1 MIKNSLYYAKI
12 LLFGEYGIIE
22 DAQGLSIP
30 YDNYNARFSFDH
42 SGTKAAKD
50 SNQKL
55 KAYALHLQ
63 DSLRAG
69 NLTVA
74 VDTER
79 MMTDI
84 EKGMHFDSSIPQG
97 YGVGSSGA
105 LVAATYAQ
113 YAIRP
118 IRAENDHTPE
128 QLQQLKSEL
137 AALECYFHGRSSGM
151 DPLICYLQIP
161 ILFNGK
167 RNLGAVQLPQEQ
179 QGEGAIFLLNTG
191 EAGETQ
197 PLVNLF
203 MERLKQDGFRRMV
216 RTEFR
221 KYNNACIK
229 SFLKGDVQPLF
240 RNLRKLS
247 QLALDNFKP
256 MIPSLFHQL
265 WKQGIETEAYY
276 LKLCGSGGGGYI
288 LGFTR
293 DFDRTQKLLSSYD
306 LKVVYRF

>member
-1 MIKNSLYYAKI
+1 MIKDSLYYAKI

-30 YDNYNARFSFDH
+30 YDDYNAHFSFDH
-42 SGTKAAKD
+42 PESETAQD
-50 SNQKL
+50 SNRKL
-55 KAYALHLQ
+55 KAYAAHLHSMQ
-63 DSLRAG
+63 QAG
-69 NLTVA
+69 DLHVSI
-74 VDTER
+74 DTNR
-79 MMTDI
+79 MLSDLA
-84 EKGMHFDSSIPQG
+84 KGMHFDSSIPQG

-105 LVAATYAQ
+105 LVAATYAR
-113 YAIRP
+113 YATKP
-118 IRAENDHTPE
+118 IRAVTDHSLE

-137 AALECYFHGRSSGM
+137 ATLECYFHGRSSGM

-167 RNLGAVQLPQEQ
+167 RNMGTVQLPQEQ
-179 QGEGAIFLLNTG
+179 EGEGTIFLLNTG

-203 MERLKQDGFRRMV
+203 MDRLKQDGFRRMI

-229 SFLKGDVQPLF
+229 SFLKGDAQPLF

-256 MIPSLFHQL
+256 MIPDLFQHL
-265 WKQGIETEAYY
+265 WKQGIETKVYY

-293 DFDRTQKLLSSYD
+293 DYERTRTLLRGYD

>member
-30 YDNYNARFSFDH
+30 YDDYKARFSFEQVE
-42 SGTKAAKD
+42 SESAKD

-55 KAYALHLQ
+55 KAYALHLHE
-63 DSLRAG
+63 SRSAG
-69 NLTVA
+69 HLTVA
-74 VDTER
+74 IDTKR
-79 MMTDI
+79 MLADL

-113 YAIRP
+113 YAAKP
-118 IRAENDHTPE
+118 IKAESDHTPE

-137 AALECYFHGRSSGM
+137 AALECFFHGRSSGM

-167 RNLGAVQLPQEQ
+167 SDLGAVQLPQEHH
-179 QGEGAIFLLNTG
+179 GAGAIFLLNTG

-203 MERLKQDGFRRMV
+203 MERLKQDGFRRMI

-256 MIPSLFHQL
+256 MIPDLFHQL

-288 LGFTR
+288 LGFTKDYER
-293 DFDRTQKLLSSYD
+293 ARQLLVDYD